1 MEDEITDKK
10 HFKTDLIRGA
20 YMLLFL
26 VISRIASI
34 CVALIALFQFLCAL
48 IVRKPNNNAMRFGK
62 ELSLY
67 LAEIV
72 KFLSYNTERKPWPFS
87 PWLQTEPTNTK
98 HEGPQNR

>member
-1 MEDEITDKK
+1 MEDKTIDKK

-20 YMLLFL
+20 FMLLFL
-26 VISRIASI
+26 VISRIVSI
-34 CVALIALFQFLCAL
+34 CVALIAVFQFLCAL

-72 KFLSYNTERKPWPFS
+72 QFLSYNIEKKPWPFS
-87 PWLQTEPTNTK
+87 PWLQTGPANTT
-98 HEGPQNR
+98 HEGQQDR